1 MKDNLYD
8 VFSVV
13 LIVGILL
20 LILNTVITHNKIAKL
35 QKQIDEIHAE
45 RIEDQLSISNRF
57 RDVSSRINNL
67 EQEVKMLLEEE

>member
-20 LILNTVITHNKIAKL
+20 LILNTAITHKKITNL

-57 RDVSSRINNL
+57 RGVSSRINDL